1 MTFLRFPASE
11 TVPLV
16 LDTSVIINLHASTY
30 GHEILK
36 ALSNDVLVTD
46 VVVRE
51 LEHQTSRENGDH
63 QFIQELVDT
72 SVVKMMSLDD
82 QGYDLFARL
91 VTQTASLGDGEAATI
106 AAAYHH
112 GVTPVLD
119 DKKGRTVAQ
128 GVLPNTPL
136 LWSLD
141 MFFHPLAQNALGKSG
156 VAEAVYLALREGRMR
171 IDEAQCEA
179 VVGLIGSTKALD
191 CICLP
196 NFRARRTE
204 WLSELHTPS
213 SSHFGKVTKRS

>member
-46 VVVRE
+46 IVVRE

-63 QFIQELVDT
+63 QFIQELMNA
-72 SVVKMMSLDD
+72 SVIKTMSLDD

-106 AAAYHH
+106 AAAYHQ
-112 GVTPVLD
+112 GATPVLD

-213 SSHFGKVTKRS
+213 SSHFAEVTKRS